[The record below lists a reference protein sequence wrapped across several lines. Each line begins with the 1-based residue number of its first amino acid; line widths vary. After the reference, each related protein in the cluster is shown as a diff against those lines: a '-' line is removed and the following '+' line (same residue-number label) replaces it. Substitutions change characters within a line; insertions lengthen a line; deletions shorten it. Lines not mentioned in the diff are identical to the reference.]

1 MSASAVEF
9 PIQGTVAPG
18 FEAVEACFHEN
29 FTHGVECGA
38 GFAVLRDGKP
48 LVDLVGGFASA
59 DLDRVWDAD
68 TLVSVYSTTK
78 GIVALGIAGL
88 VADGV
93 LDLDAPVA
101 RYWPE
106 FAAAGKAEVTVA
118 QMLSHQAGLVGLRD
132 PVTLEDHY
140 APVALAARLAAAEPL
155 WAPGTAM
162 GYHPITWGTLA
173 GELIR
178 RITGATAGE
187 LVRSRVAGPAQ
198 ADFHLGLPPSEH
210 HRCADLI
217 GPNRPWREMPG
228 VTDAPPGPA
237 RPTSELQDLAN
248 GNPVIRPFKDVAS
261 AAYREAELP
270 AANGHGTALAL
281 ARIYAAA
288 IDPETP
294 LVPAA
299 GLAAA
304 LRQVVGPEQEDLVL
318 AGRRFRRSAAGFMLN
333 HDGIYGPDA
342 DANPGAFG
350 HDGAGGS
357 FGFADPANRLA
368 MGYVMNQMQ
377 VHPEADQRGRRLL
390 RAVHACIASGA

>member
-1 MSASAVEF
+1 MSGAAEAF

-18 FEAVEACFHEN
+18 FEAVQACFREN
-29 FTHGVECGA
+29 FEQGVECGA
-38 GFAVLRDGKP
+38 GFAVLRDGEP
-48 LVDLVGGFASA
+48 LVDLVGGFTSA
-59 DLDRVWDAD
+59 DRSRSWAPD

-78 GIVALGIAGL
+78 GIVALAIATL
-88 VADGV
+88 VADGAI
-93 LDLDAPVA
+93 DLDAPVA

-140 APVALAARLAAAEPL
+140 APEALAARLAAAEPL
-155 WAPGTAM
+155 WTPGTAM

-178 RITGATAGE
+178 RVTGVTAGE
-187 LVRSRVAGPAQ
+187 LVRTRIADPAD
-198 ADFHLGLPPSEH
+198 ADFHLGLPASEH

-228 VTDAPPGPA
+228 ITDAPPGPA
-237 RPTSELQDLAN
+237 RPTGPLQDLAN
-248 GNPVIRPFKDVAS
+248 NNPVIRPFRDVAS
-261 AAYREAELP
+261 PAYREAELP

-281 ARIYAAA
+281 ARIYAAV

-294 LVPAA
+294 IVPAA

-304 LRQVVGPEQEDLVL
+304 LREVVGPEQEDLVL
-318 AGRRFRRSAAGFMLN
+318 AGRRFRRSAAGLMLN
-333 HDGIYGPDA
+333 HDGIYGPHPD
-342 DANPGAFG
+342 AFG

-377 VHPEADQRGRRLL
+377 VHPDADQRGRRLM
-390 RAVHACIASGA
+390 RAVHACMAQ